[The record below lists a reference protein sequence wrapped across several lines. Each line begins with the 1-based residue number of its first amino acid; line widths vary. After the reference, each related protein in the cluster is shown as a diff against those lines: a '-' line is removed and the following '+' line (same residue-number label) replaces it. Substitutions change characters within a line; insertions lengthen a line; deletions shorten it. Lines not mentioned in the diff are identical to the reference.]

1 MKRTKSS
8 IINLIIAMMGQG
20 AGLII
25 SFIARIIFI
34 KYLSAE
40 YLGLNGLFTN
50 ILTILSLV
58 ELGVGPAMTFSLYKP
73 LAKKDTKKV
82 KSLMKLYQKV
92 YCIIGV
98 LVLILGIG
106 FTPFYKYL
114 IDEVPNIPNLDLI
127 YILFV
132 VNTAVSYFYSYK
144 RSLIICDQKRYI
156 ATIYRYSFYFILNV
170 LQIIALMLTKNYIL
184 FLILQIVST
193 WLENFFVSR
202 KANKMYPYLKER
214 DIIPLEKEEVNGI
227 KKNVGAMVFHKIGG
241 MVVNSTDNIIM
252 SKIVGLVAVGIYS
265 NYYLIIQA
273 LETVI
278 MQVFNAIVASIGNLS
293 ATEDKSKMKDIF
305 NKTFF
310 IDFWIF
316 AFCTTC
322 LLVLYNDF
330 ITLWVGKEYL
340 FHFSIIITICICFY
354 LKGIRRA
361 VLTFRD
367 ATGSFYYDRY
377 KPLFEAVIN
386 LVVSIILAKQ
396 LGVVGI
402 FIGTIISTITTS
414 IWVEPYV
421 LYKYVF
427 NMKVNDYFKRLIGYS
442 IIGLIICTITYYICS
457 FFTNL
462 NWITLIIKAIICLVF
477 INLMFIIVFRNTKEF
492 IYFKELILKI
502 IGKFKNI
509 KKLKNIKN

>member
-1 MKRTKSS
+1 MSRLESS
-8 IINLIIAMMGQG
+8 AKNMFFSIVGQV

-25 SFIARIIFI
+25 SFVARMIFI

-73 LAKKDTKKV
+73 LAEKNTEKV

-156 ATIYRYSFYFILNV
+156 ATIYRYSFYFVLNAA
-170 LQIIALMLTKNYIL
+170 QIIALMLTKNYIL
-184 FLILQIVST
+184 FLILQISST
-193 WLENFFVSR
+193 WIENLFVSM
-202 KANKMYPYLKER
+202 KANKMYPYLKEKN
-214 DIIPLEKEEVNGI
+214 IVSLEKEEVNDI

-252 SKIVGLVAVGIYS
+252 SRVIGLVAVGIYS

-278 MQVFNAIVASIGNLS
+278 MQIFNAIVASIGNLS
-293 ATEDKSKMKDIF
+293 ATENKSKMKDIF

-310 IDFWIF
+310 VDFWIF

-322 LLVLYNDF
+322 LIVLYNDF
-330 ITLWVGKEYL
+330 ITLWVGEEYL
-340 FHFSIIITICICFY
+340 FPFSIIITICICFY

-367 ATGSFYYDRY
+367 ATGSFYYDRF
-377 KPLFEAVIN
+377 KPIFESVIN
-386 LVVSIILAKQ
+386 LVVSIVLAKKI
-396 LGVVGI
+396 GVVGI

-421 LYKYVF
+421 LYKHVF
-427 NMKVNDYFKRLIGYS
+427 NMKVSDYFKRLVGYS
-442 IIGLIICTITYYICS
+442 ITGLTICTVTYYICS
-457 FFTNL
+457 FFTKL
-462 NWITLIIKAIICLVF
+462 NWITLIIKAIICFAFV
-477 INLMFIIVFRNTKEF
+477 NLMFIIIFRKTKEF

-502 IGKFKNI
+502 ICKFKNI
-509 KKLKNIKN
+509 KE